1 MPALAGK
8 RATETFEYD
17 DEVGS
22 EVEPLPLPDR
32 DSFAGEPPR
41 LILWSVVM
49 MGALGVEQV
58 SVYSDAHGN
67 VFPIASPL
75 PEYHP
80 ASPDFHIE
88 HDAALTLTI
97 TERADALGVPPA
109 DVRRL
114 CSHGRGAG

>member
-1 MPALAGK
+1 
-8 RATETFEYD
+8 
-17 DEVGS
+17 
-22 EVEPLPLPDR
+22 
-32 DSFAGEPPR
+32 
-41 LILWSVVM
+41 M
-49 MGALGVEQV
+49 MGVLGVEQV
-58 SVYSDAHGN
+58 SVYLDAHGN

-88 HDAALTLTI
+88 HDAALTLAI

-114 CSHGRGAG
+114 VTVEEQAEVRHDGATCTRSRYEIRDTEPKLLPGTLTCGVTSLKFVILW